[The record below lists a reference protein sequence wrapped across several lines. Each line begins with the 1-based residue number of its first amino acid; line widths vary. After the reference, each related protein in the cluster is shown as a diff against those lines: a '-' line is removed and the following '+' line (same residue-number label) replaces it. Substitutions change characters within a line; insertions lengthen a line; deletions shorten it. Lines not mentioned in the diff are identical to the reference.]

1 MVKTSQSTRIRKQ
14 RAEAPMRPFPA
25 KLYVETATQ
34 CNLACPMCVK
44 QAWGKDEAK
53 GLMASGVF
61 EKVRPALPHLDALIL
76 NGIGEPLLHPH
87 LEELIRI
94 AKGAMS
100 SGSWVGFQSN
110 GLLIDDDRARSL
122 VASGLDKIC
131 ISVDALDQGVY
142 RSLRSG
148 GEFGCI
154 ERAFTALQ
162 IANKRADRAPL
173 QVGIE
178 FVVMR
183 DNLQELPRVLGW
195 AAKRGVSFAIVTHL
209 LPYHKAMVSQTLF
222 DANTDKAV
230 ALFRN
235 WKEKAGREGI
245 DITRYPA
252 VYLKYGKTPGEWK
265 ICDTVEA
272 MKSEAIS
279 QGVFLHLDNLFKMGD
294 VRAHE
299 VAQVFDEA
307 RVVAAETGIDIRLP
321 EAVPRSERTCEFVE
335 EGGAFISW
343 DGNVHPC
350 YFLWHR
356 YHCFIDGREKFVK
369 PKVFGNLHTQE
380 LLEIWNSQSYQA
392 FRQHVTGYDYP
403 YCFNC
408 GFALCDYVQGEEFEQ
423 DCYVNTE
430 PCGVC
435 LWCMGVFH
443 CLR

>member
-1 MVKTSQSTRIRKQ
+1 MVKTSPSTPTRKQ
-14 RAEAPMRPFPA
+14 RAEAPMRPFPT

-44 QAWGKDEAK
+44 QTWGKDEAE
-53 GLMASGVF
+53 GLLVPALF
-61 EKVRPALPHLDALIL
+61 ERIRPALPHLDALIL

-87 LEELIRI
+87 LEEFIST
-94 AKGAMS
+94 AKGAMPP
-100 SGSWVGFQSN
+100 GSWVGFQSN

-131 ISVDALDQGVY
+131 ISVDAADPEVY
-142 RSLRSG
+142 RALRTG
-148 GEFGCI
+148 GDLERI
-154 ERAFTALQ
+154 EGAFSALLAAKKSSRASALQ
-162 IANKRADRAPL
+162 L
-173 QVGIE
+173 GIE

-183 DNLQELPRVLGW
+183 DNLQELPDVLRW

-209 LPYHKAMVSQTLF
+209 LPYHETMVSQTLF

-235 WKEKAGREGI
+235 WKEKARKEGI
-245 DITRYPA
+245 DISRYPA
-252 VYLKYGKTPGEWK
+252 VYLKYGKTPEEWK
-265 ICDTVEA
+265 ICDTVGA
-272 MKSEAIS
+272 MKAEAFS
-279 QGVFLHLDNLFKMGD
+279 QGVFLHLDNLFKRGD

-299 VAQVFDEA
+299 VARVFDEA
-307 RVVAAETGIDIRLP
+307 RVVAAGTGIDIRLP
-321 EAVPRSERTCEFVE
+321 EAVPRNERTCEFVE

-380 LLEIWNSQSYQA
+380 LLEIWNSQPYQT
-392 FRQHVTGYDYP
+392 FRRNVTGYDYP

-408 GFALCDYVQGEEFEQ
+408 GFALCDYVQGEEFQQ

-430 PCGVC
+430 PCGAC